1 MKDIRLVC
9 CDLDGTLLKS
19 DKSISEENIRWI
31 NKLRWERNIPF
42 AFITGR
48 PNISVRNLFS
58 DLGFTGY
65 SSCLNGCMLYS
76 GTFSHLTCHTLSPDV
91 LSAIVRSQRITGAD
105 MLMLSAD
112 VWFTE
117 QQRGYLY
124 ENKLPIYRR
133 KSILCPFEEVS
144 DVNKV
149 IFMHP
154 EHAVIEKLYDVL
166 IRELED
172 CFPVTFYPGRDFLE
186 IMPGGINKGTGLD
199 EISFYVKTDLES
211 IMVIGDDVNDIP
223 AFEKAGFAVAM
234 GNASDEVKSFA
245 DHVTEDNDHDGVARA
260 IEHVFFGGS
269 V

>member
-1 MKDIRLVC
+1 MRNIRMVC

-19 DKSISEENIRWI
+19 DRSISEENIRWI
-31 NKLRWERNIPF
+31 SKLRGERNIPF

-48 PNISVRNLFS
+48 PNISVRNCFS
-58 DLGFTGY
+58 SLGFTCC

-76 GTFSHLTCHTLSPDV
+76 SAFGHLTCHTLPPEV
-91 LSAIVRSQRITGAD
+91 LSSIVRVQRITGVD

-117 QQRGYLY
+117 HHRGYLY

-133 KSILCPFEEVS
+133 KSIISPFEEVS
-144 DVNKV
+144 DANKV

-154 EHAVIEKLYDVL
+154 EHGEIEKLYDVL
-166 IRELED
+166 IRELDE
-172 CFPVTFYPGRDFLE
+172 CPPVTFYPGRDFLE
-186 IMPGGINKGTGLD
+186 IMPGGINKGTGL
-199 EISFYVKTDLES
+199 EELSFYCKTDLES

-245 DHVTEDNDHDGVARA
+245 DHVTADNDHDGVARA